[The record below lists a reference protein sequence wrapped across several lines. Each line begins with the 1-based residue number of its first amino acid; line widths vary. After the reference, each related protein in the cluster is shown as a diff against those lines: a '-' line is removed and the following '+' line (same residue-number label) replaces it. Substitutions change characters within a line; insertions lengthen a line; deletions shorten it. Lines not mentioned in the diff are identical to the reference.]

1 MDHDSMG
8 SRLRT
13 ASEDPRADARYD
25 AEMTAAHVTHE
36 GYVYP
41 QTNHGFHNDTT
52 PRYDLALES
61 MSREAQLPVARGLR
75 SGPRSGPRGERTRS

>member
-25 AEMTAAHVTHE
+25 AEMTALCSVHLLVI
-36 GYVYP
+36 
-41 QTNHGFHNDTT
+41 D
-52 PRYDLALES
+52 DLALES